1 MKRFRRAEGGLGIEG
16 GLSRNESQREYLIV
30 RDSLGGRGGK

>member
-1 MKRFRRAEGGLGIEG
+1 MGIEG

-30 RDSLGGRGGK
+30 RDSLGGEGREIVYKK